1 MLKVG
6 PVATLSDIPALR
18 IARTHRTDRLKKGG
32 TPDSQPSVARAQVSL
47 QFRKVVITT
56 SKIIDQNLRTS
67 VGGVPSVPM
76 ATTMRSHVL
85 ASSTRAFVRR
95 QQLDRKMD
103 WRASV
108 PRIDYRS
115 RA

>member
-18 IARTHRTDRLKKGG
+18 IAGTNRTDRLKKGG
-32 TPDSQPSVARAQVSL
+32 APDSQTSLARAQVSL
-47 QFRKVVITT
+47 QFRKGVITT
-56 SKIIDQNLRTS
+56 SKIIDRNLRTS
-67 VGGVPSVPM
+67 VGGAPSVPDG
-76 ATTMRSHVL
+76 HENGQPCVGIFNC
-85 ASSTRAFVRR
+85 AFVRC

-108 PRIDYRS
+108 PPIDYRS